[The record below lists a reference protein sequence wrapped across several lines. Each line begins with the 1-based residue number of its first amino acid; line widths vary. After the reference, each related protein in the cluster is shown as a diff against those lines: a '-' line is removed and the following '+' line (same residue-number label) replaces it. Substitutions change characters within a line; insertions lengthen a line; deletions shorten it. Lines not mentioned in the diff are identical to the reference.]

1 MAKIIYAKYT
11 LNLSKKKKK
20 TTTLITERKI
30 LMWIVYLSKS
40 ILQIISRVIQILYHF
55 FPYENYGV
63 PTILTIINY
72 MPNVSILQKKNE
84 YYLFYYK
91 KIIKFII
98 FLSLHFTKY
107 VAYHEWQPLFNVEA
121 TDWQYITSATPNC
134 SWAVGDF

>member
-1 MAKIIYAKYT
+1 
-11 LNLSKKKKK
+11 
-20 TTTLITERKI
+20 
-30 LMWIVYLSKS
+30 MWMVYLSKS
-40 ILQIISRVIQILYHF
+40 ILQIISRVIQILYNF
-55 FPYENYGV
+55 FPDENYGV

-107 VAYHEWQPLFNVEA
+107 VAYHEWQPPFNVEA